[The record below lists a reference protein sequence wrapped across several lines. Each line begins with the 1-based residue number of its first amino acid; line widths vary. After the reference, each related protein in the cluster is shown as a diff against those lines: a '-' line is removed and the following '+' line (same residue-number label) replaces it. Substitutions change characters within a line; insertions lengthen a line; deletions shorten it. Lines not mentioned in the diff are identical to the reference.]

1 MAPYAH
7 AFAGIS
13 LCAILVYAFNP
24 ILLQPAKALLLWTT
38 LGLLVGVTLLGSAQ
52 VRGAIDRV
60 VSMTDH
66 LPTISLVT
74 CSYQQARFLGATINS
89 VLNQHYKPLDYIV
102 IDGG

>member
-38 LGLLVGVTLLGSAQ
+38 LGLLVGVALLARRESEAQ
-52 VRGAIDRV
+52 SIESCR
-60 VSMTDH
+60 
-66 LPTISLVT
+66 
-74 CSYQQARFLGATINS
+74 
-89 VLNQHYKPLDYIV
+89 
-102 IDGG
+102 